1 MDFSEV
7 IVKRRSVR
15 KFREDAVP
23 ADVLNRVLDAARWA
37 PSAGNCQL

>member
-23 ADVLNRVLDAARWA
+23 ADVLNRVLDAAR
-37 PSAGNCQL
+37 